1 MNIPPQHI
9 KNAIFIYILWLAMNS
24 CNTHHSEKTVDRYS
38 FVDSLTEYYKNISI
52 QRPDIAKQKLLKI
65 RQVIR
70 DSVEYYKLTQFIS
83 YAYFNNNQIDSALL
97 LNNKVIHFCK
107 NKSTNLTGIADLETY
122 AYFHRS
128 NFQHINS
135 KPDSAIFYL
144 KKAYSAVHRT
154 KKQKELALICIYL
167 AYNYSLMDNFTMA
180 TYFYQ
185 KAKTTA
191 DAQHLNSE
199 TYSAINTGLAK
210 VYLSLNNFKMASYY
224 LNLAE
229 KNYKKLTPYKQF
241 IFANIKADYYYSA
254 KNYQK
259 ALDWYIEASKLSNTF
274 KLKAYTGITECNL
287 GEVYLLLGK
296 TDSARIYLDKAYF
309 LIPKTSNNENII
321 FYINGLYTELA
332 LKENNLKKAKE
343 LLFKHYDLSKISRHN
358 IYLHS
363 KRLESFYEKKG
374 DFSKAF
380 FYSKKVNHLNDS
392 LNKKTTSNV
401 ILEFDSR
408 YSKETSHLKQDL
420 VISKSKAELQK
431 IRLISILSITVLII
445 GIITVTIIVSYS
457 RRKRESKFARQV
469 ATITRLRMENVRNR
483 MSPHVLY
490 NILNTV
496 IPTFK
501 HDDNLVHLFRI
512 LVQSLRNNL
521 IISDKMTVAL
531 EDEMEFVKNYI
542 EFRKKANNSKVK
554 VNWAISPEVPLDAL
568 IISMIIQIPVE
579 NSFKYAFEEGQ
590 DDAQVDI
597 NISTDNNVLYITIE
611 DNGIG
616 FNPGKHLG
624 DKNSTGIGL
633 KIIFQTIELL
643 NRRNQEKIFFN
654 IEDIKYFSPDMH
666 GTKTTINIPLKYNF
680 EL

>member
-9 KNAIFIYILWLAMNS
+9 KNAIFIYILWLVMNS
-24 CNTHHSEKTVDRYS
+24 CNTHNGEKAVDRYS
-38 FVDSLTEYYKNISI
+38 FVDSLIEYYKDTSI
-52 QRPDIAKQKLLKI
+52 QHPDIAKQKLLEI
-65 RQVIR
+65 RQIIS

-83 YAYFNNNQIDSALL
+83 YAYFNNNQLDSAFS

-107 NKSTNLTGIADLETY
+107 NKSTNLTGVAELETY

-144 KKAYSAVHRT
+144 KKAYSATHRT
-154 KKQKELALICIYL
+154 KKQKELAIICIYL

-241 IFANIKADYYYSA
+241 VFANIKADYYYST

-259 ALDWYIEASKLSNTF
+259 ALDWYIRASKLSKTF

-287 GEVYLLLGK
+287 GEIYLLLGK
-296 TDSARIYLDKAYF
+296 TDSAKVYLDKAYT
-309 LIPKTSNNENII
+309 LIPKTSNNENIT
-321 FYINGLYTELA
+321 FYINGLYAELA

-343 LLFKHYDLSKISRHN
+343 LLFKHYDLSRISHQN
-358 IYLHS
+358 IYLQS
-363 KRLESFYEKKG
+363 KRLESFYKKKG
-374 DFSKAF
+374 DFSKAY
-380 FYSKKVNHLNDS
+380 FYSKKVNYLNDS
-392 LNKKTTSNV
+392 LNRKTTSNV

-408 YSKETSHLKQDL
+408 YSEETSHLKQDL
-420 VISKSKAELQK
+420 IISKSKAELQTT
-431 IRLISILSITVLII
+431 RLISILSISVLII
-445 GIITVTIIVSYS
+445 GIITIAIFVSCS
-457 RRKRESKFARQV
+457 RRKRESRFARQV
-469 ATITRLRMENVRNR
+469 TTITKLRMENVRNR
-483 MSPHVLY
+483 ISPHVLY

-542 EFRKKANNSKVK
+542 EFRKKANNSQIE
-554 VNWAISPEVPLDAL
+554 VNWIISPDVPLDTL

-579 NSFKYAFEEGQ
+579 NSFKYAFEDEQ
-590 DDAQVDI
+590 NDAQVDI
-597 NISTDNNVLYITIE
+597 NISADNNFICIIIV

-616 FNPGKHLG
+616 FNQGRHIG

-654 IEDIKYFSPDMH
+654 IEDIKYLLPDLH

>member
-1 MNIPPQHI
+1 MNIPPKHI
-9 KNAIFIYILWLAMNS
+9 KNTIFIYILWLVMNS
-24 CNTHHSEKTVDRYS
+24 CHTHNGEKTVDRYS
-38 FVDSLTEYYKNISI
+38 FVDSLIEYYKSTSI
-52 QRPDIAKQKLLKI
+52 QHPDIAKQKLLKI
-65 RQVIR
+65 RQVIS

-83 YAYFNNNQIDSALL
+83 YAYFHNNQIDSAFS

-107 NKSTNLTGIADLETY
+107 KRTPNLTGLAELETY

-128 NFQHINS
+128 NFLHINN

-144 KKAYSAVHRT
+144 KKAYSAAYRT
-154 KKQKELALICIYL
+154 KGHKELATIYIYL
-167 AYNYSLMDNFTMA
+167 AYNYSLMNNFTMA

-191 DAQHLNSE
+191 DAQHLKSE

-210 VYLSLNNFKMASYY
+210 VYLNLNNFKMAGYY

-241 IFANIKADYYYSA
+241 VFANIKADYYYST

-259 ALDWYIEASKLSNTF
+259 ALNWYIKASKLSKTF
-274 KLKAYTGITECNL
+274 KLKAYTGIAECNL
-287 GEVYLLLGK
+287 GEIYLLLNK
-296 TDSARIYLDKAYF
+296 TDSAKNYLDKAYV
-309 LIPKTSNNENII
+309 LIPKTNNNENIT
-321 FYINGLYTELA
+321 FYINGLYAELA

-343 LLFKHYDLSKISRHN
+343 LLFKHYDLSRISRQN
-358 IYLHS
+358 IYLHT

-374 DFSKAF
+374 DFSKAY
-380 FYSKKVNHLNDS
+380 FYSKRVNHLNDS

-401 ILEFDSR
+401 ILEFDSL
-408 YSKETSHLKQDL
+408 YSAETSHLKQDL
-420 VISKSKAELQK
+420 IISKSKAELQTT
-431 IRLISILSITVLII
+431 RLISILSISVLII
-445 GIITVTIIVSYS
+445 GIITIAIFVSCS
-457 RRKRESKFARQV
+457 RRKRESRFARQV
-469 ATITRLRMENVRNR
+469 TTITKLRMENVRNR
-483 MSPHVLY
+483 ISPHVLY

-531 EDEMEFVKNYI
+531 KDEMEFVKNYI
-542 EFRKKANNSKVK
+542 EFRKKANNSQIE
-554 VNWAISPEVPLDAL
+554 VNWIISPDVPLDAL

-579 NSFKYAFEEGQ
+579 NSFKYAFEEEQ
-590 DDAQVDI
+590 HDAQVDI
-597 NISTDNNVLYITIE
+597 NISTDNNFLCIIIV

-616 FNPGKHLG
+616 FNQGRHIG

-654 IEDIKYFSPDMH
+654 IEDIKNLFPDLH